1 MENNNDDQ
9 NWWRG
14 GVIYQIYPRSFF
26 DSNADGTGDI
36 RGIGAKLNYIASL
49 GVDAIWLS
57 PFFRSPMKDFGYD
70 VEDYCDVDPI
80 FGNLEDFKRLLRQA
94 HDLRLR
100 VIIDQVYSHSS
111 DQHPWFR
118 ESCSSRNGDK
128 SDWYVWAD
136 PKADGTPPNNWLA
149 VFGGPAW
156 TWEPRRQQ
164 YYLHNFLPS
173 QPDLNFH
180 NPQVRKAVL
189 ECAEFWLKL
198 GVDGFRIDVANF
210 YCHDRQLRDN
220 PPRHHPD
227 PVKPC
232 WLQRPLYNR
241 DQDET
246 LSFVSEFRALLDQY
260 PQTMAVAELASEDE
274 LGAMARYTSG
284 KHSYHTAYSFVFL
297 RPGASPM
304 SIRSTLETFE
314 HLAPDGWPSWAFSNH
329 DVVRSAT
336 RWAKGNESSTARKK
350 TLIALL
356 CSLRG
361 TAFLYQGEEL
371 GLPQAEVPYNRIQ
384 DPEGLAF
391 WPNHKGR
398 DGARTPI
405 PWEKQQSNGGFSSVD
420 PWLPVDPQHLSLAV
434 DAQDKN
440 PESALNFARQF
451 IAWRQSHPV
460 FRVGSIKFWD
470 TAGRDGL
477 IVFERKSPNSLFLCS
492 FNLGSDDCVV
502 TLSPG
507 CQATIAFDFGKG
519 SVLSHDTITV
529 LPESGCFIAL
539 EDHSQVP

>member
-1 MENNNDDQ
+1 MESNQNDHF
-9 NWWRG
+9 WWKG
-14 GVIYQIYPRSFF
+14 GIIYQIYPRSFF
-26 DSNADGTGDI
+26 DSNADGIGDL
-36 RGIGAKLNYIASL
+36 RGIKAKLHYIAAL

-57 PFFRSPMKDFGYD
+57 PFFRSPMRDFGYD

-80 FGNLEDFKRLLRQA
+80 FGNLEDFKLLLCQA
-94 HDLRLR
+94 HDLGLR
-100 VIIDQVYSHSS
+100 IIIDQVYSHSS

-118 ESCSSRNGDK
+118 ESCSSRTGDK

-156 TWEPRRQQ
+156 SWEPRRQQ
-164 YYLHNFLPS
+164 YYLHNFLPN

-210 YCHDRQLRDN
+210 YCHDQKLRDN
-220 PPRHHPD
+220 PPRHHTNPI
-227 PVKPC
+227 KPC

-284 KHSYHTAYSFVFL
+284 KNGYHTAYSFVFL
-297 RPGASPM
+297 RQGASPM
-304 SIRSTLETFE
+304 SIRGTLERFE
-314 HLAPDGWPSWAFSNH
+314 RLAPDGWPSWAFSNH
-329 DVVRSAT
+329 DVVRSAS

-405 PWEKQQSNGGFSSVD
+405 PWETQRSNGGFSSVD
-420 PWLPVDPQHLSLAV
+420 PWLPVDPGHISLAV
-434 DAQDKN
+434 DVQDKN
-440 PESALNFARQF
+440 PESVLNFARQF
-451 IAWRQSHPV
+451 MAWRRSHPV
-460 FRVGSIKFWD
+460 FRVGDIDFWD
-470 TAGRDGL
+470 TEDQNGL
-477 IVFERKSPNSLFLCS
+477 IVFERKSPDGHFLCG
-492 FNLGSDDCVV
+492 FNLDLERRIVSLPSQYLARVVFECGNGSTVGRD
-502 TLSPG
+502 TL
-507 CQATIAFDFGKG
+507 TLF
-519 SVLSHDTITV
+519 
-529 LPESGCFIAL
+529 PESGCFVTFKDEL
-539 EDHSQVP
+539 EVP